1 MRIAHGSPTGRTR
14 AIADARFCS
23 SSRPRRSLSGSA
35 ASVLGSSHVNGAL
48 AESPH
53 PTAERIASDATIHKA
68 VRLERLIALT
78 CSLNCSLIEG
88 RDTQGVVLTT
98 EAKRVG

>member
-35 ASVLGSSHVNGAL
+35 ASVLGSSQVDGARV
-48 AESPH
+48 ESHH
-53 PTAERIASDATIHKA
+53 PTAERIASDATIHK
-68 VRLERLIALT
+68 VIRLKRLMAIT
-78 CSLNCSLIEG
+78 CSLIEC
-88 RDTQGVVLTT
+88 RHAYCVVLTS
-98 EAKRVG
+98 EAEGVG